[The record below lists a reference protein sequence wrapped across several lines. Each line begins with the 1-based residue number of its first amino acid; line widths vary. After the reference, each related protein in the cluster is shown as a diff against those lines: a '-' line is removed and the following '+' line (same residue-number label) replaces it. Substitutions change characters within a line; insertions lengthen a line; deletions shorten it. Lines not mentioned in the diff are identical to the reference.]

1 MQLLTALILF
11 GVLFATSL
19 VGTRLLITLLTRR
32 AVIDVPNERSS
43 HVVPKP
49 RGGGI
54 AVVTVMLA
62 GWIGWLALQGNLDGK
77 SLLLAGLTSGL
88 AVLSFIDDLKSLPAR
103 LRLLVQAVAVAA
115 GLLVTIPDAGFSNGL
130 IPVWIEL
137 PIAGFAWL
145 WFVNLFN
152 FMDGIDGIT
161 GVETISIGSGLIAL
175 SLVSGGAVLTIQLPA
190 LAMVAAIAGFLVWN
204 WQPSKIFI
212 GDVASI
218 PLGFLAGWMLLETGA
233 STGGL
238 SGWAT
243 ALLLPGY
250 YLFDATYTLFKR
262 LLRRENVFEA
272 HREHFYQQATQRG
285 FSHAGACVAIAALN
299 IGLIALALFVA
310 PVYPVLSVVAGLAAV
325 ALLCLVFRRGGIQA
339 RAAV

>member
-1 MQLLTALILF
+1 MQPLTALILF
-11 GVLFATSL
+11 CVLFVASL
-19 VGTRLLITLLTRR
+19 AGTRALITSLTRR

-62 GWIGWLALQGNLDGK
+62 GWIGWLALQEALDSK
-77 SLLLAGLTSGL
+77 TLLLAGLTAGL
-88 AVLSFIDDLKSLPAR
+88 AILSFIDDMKNLPAR
-103 LRLLVQAVAVAA
+103 LRLLVQAAAVAA
-115 GLLVTIPDAGFSNGL
+115 GLLVTVPDIGFTNGL
-130 IPVWIEL
+130 VPVWIEL

-161 GVETISIGSGLIAL
+161 GVETISIGSGLLGL
-175 SLVSGGAVLTIQLPA
+175 SMLGGGAASIQIPA

-233 STGGL
+233 ASGGL
-238 SGWAT
+238 SGWAA

-250 YLFDATYTLFKR
+250 YLFDATFTLIR
-262 LLRRENVFEA
+262 RVLRRENVFEA
-272 HREHFYQQATQRG
+272 HRQHFYQQATQQG
-285 FSHAGACVAIAALN
+285 FSHAGACLAILALN
-299 IGLIALALFVA
+299 IILIALALLVA
-310 PVYPVLSVVAGLAAV
+310 PAYPVLSVLAGLGLV
-325 ALLCLVFRRGGIQA
+325 IVLCLLFRRGGRKAEQ
-339 RAAV
+339 VV